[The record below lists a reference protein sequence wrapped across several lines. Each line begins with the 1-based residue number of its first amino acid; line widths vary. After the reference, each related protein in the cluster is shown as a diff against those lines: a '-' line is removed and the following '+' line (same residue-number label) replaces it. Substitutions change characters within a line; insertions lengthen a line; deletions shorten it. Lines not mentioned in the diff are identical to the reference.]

1 MGRTNPT
8 GGQTGCW
15 LSDEIIR
22 GANAMIYFDNSAT
35 TKISPE
41 VLTTYDT
48 VSQKIWGNPSSL
60 HNFGEEAWNLLEQ
73 ARQQI
78 AKLMG
83 VKPSEIIFTSGGS
96 EGDNWVI
103 KGTALAKHR
112 FGKHIIT
119 TSVEHAAVRNAMAQ
133 LEELGFEVTY
143 LPVDKE
149 GRINPADVK
158 AALRPDTILVSI
170 MAVNN
175 EIGTIQPIKEVGE
188 ILKDYPNV
196 HYMVD
201 AVQAIGKGLDDLVF
215 SNRVDFATFSGHKFH
230 APRGTGFVYAKSGR
244 KLSPLIDGGGQE
256 RTMRSGTEN
265 TPGDVAMAR
274 AIRLVKENEAATV
287 KNEQAIK
294 ERIYD
299 HLKQFDHVRIFSG
312 RNAGFAP
319 HVLCFA
325 IVGVR
330 GETIVH
336 AFEEQGIY
344 ISTTSA
350 CSSKK
355 HAEAGTLAAMKVPE
369 NEATSAVRISLG
381 DQNTLADADKFN
393 QVFDQ
398 LYAGFQKI
406 ID

>member
-1 MGRTNPT
+1 
-8 GGQTGCW
+8 
-15 LSDEIIR
+15 
-22 GANAMIYFDNSAT
+22 MIYFDNSAT

-41 VLTTYDT
+41 VLITYDT

-381 DQNTLADADKFN
+381 DQNTLADADEFN

>member
-1 MGRTNPT
+1 
-8 GGQTGCW
+8 
-15 LSDEIIR
+15 
-22 GANAMIYFDNSAT
+22 MIYFDNSAT
-35 TKISPE
+35 TQVSPE
-41 VLTTYDT
+41 VLATYDT

-103 KGTALAKHR
+103 KGTAMAKRR

-119 TSVEHAAVRNAMAQ
+119 TSVEHAAVRNALAQ
-133 LEELGFEVTY
+133 LEDLGFEVTY
-143 LPVDKE
+143 LPVDDE

-158 AALRPDTILVSI
+158 AALRSDTILVSI

-175 EIGTIQPIKEVGE
+175 EIGTVQPIKEVGE

-196 HYMVD
+196 HFMVD

-215 SNRVDFATFSGHKFH
+215 SDRVDFATFSGHKFH
-230 APRGTGFVYAKSGR
+230 APRGTGFVYVKSGR
-244 KLSPLIDGGGQE
+244 KLAPLIAGGGQE
-256 RTMRSGTEN
+256 RTLRSGTEN

-274 AIRLVKENEAATV
+274 AIRLVKEKEAQTV

-294 ERIYD
+294 EKIYD
-299 HLKQFDHVRIFSG
+299 HLQQFDHVKIFSG
-312 RNAGFAP
+312 RQTGFAP
-319 HVLCFA
+319 HILCFA

-369 NEATSAVRISLG
+369 EEATSAVRISLG
-381 DQNTLADADKFN
+381 DQNTLAEAEQFN
-393 QVFDQ
+393 QVFDK
-398 LYAGFQKI
+398 LYAGFKKI

>member
-1 MGRTNPT
+1 
-8 GGQTGCW
+8 
-15 LSDEIIR
+15 
-22 GANAMIYFDNSAT
+22 MIYFDNSAT

-41 VLTTYDT
+41 VLATYDT

-73 ARQQI
+73 ARQQV
-78 AKLMG
+78 AKLFR
-83 VKPSEIIFTSGGS
+83 VKASEIIFTSGGS

-103 KGTALAKHR
+103 KGTAFAKRR

-119 TSVEHAAVRNAMAQ
+119 TAVEHAAVRNSMAQ
-133 LEELGFEVTY
+133 LEELGFDVTY
-143 LPVDKE
+143 LPVDNE
-149 GRINPADVK
+149 GRINPADVQ

-175 EIGTIQPIKEVGE
+175 EIGTVQPIKEVGE
-188 ILKDYPNV
+188 ILKNYPNV

-201 AVQAIGKGLDDLVF
+201 AVQAIGKGLDSAVF
-215 SNRVDFATFSGHKFH
+215 SDRVDFATFSGHKFH
-230 APRGTGFVYAKSGR
+230 APRGTGFVYMKSGR
-244 KLSPLIDGGGQE
+244 KIAPLISGGGQE
-256 RTMRSGTEN
+256 RTLRSGTEN

-274 AIRLVKENEAATV
+274 AIRLVKENEQQAV
-287 KNEQAIK
+287 QQEQAIK

-299 HLKQFDHVRIFSG
+299 HLKKFDHVKIFSG
-312 RNAGFAP
+312 RDQGFAP
-319 HVLCFA
+319 HILCFA

-336 AFEEQGIY
+336 AFEKQGIY

-369 NEATSAVRISLG
+369 DEATSAVRISLG
-381 DQNTLADADKFN
+381 DQNTIEEADKFN
-393 QVFDQ
+393 QVFDD
-398 LYAGFQKI
+398 LYAGFKKI

>member
-1 MGRTNPT
+1 
-8 GGQTGCW
+8 
-15 LSDEIIR
+15 
-22 GANAMIYFDNSAT
+22 MIYFDNSAT

-41 VLTTYDT
+41 VLATYDT

-73 ARQQI
+73 ARQQV
-78 AKLMG
+78 AKLFG
-83 VKPSEIIFTSGGS
+83 VKASEIIFTSGGS

-103 KGTALAKHR
+103 KGTAFAKRR

-119 TSVEHAAVRNAMAQ
+119 TAVEHAAVRNSMAQ
-133 LEELGFEVTY
+133 LEELGFNVTY
-143 LPVDKE
+143 LPVDSE

-175 EIGTIQPIKEVGE
+175 EIGTVQPIKEVGE

-201 AVQAIGKGLDDLVF
+201 AVQAIGKGLDSAIF
-215 SNRVDFATFSGHKFH
+215 SDRVDFATFSGHKFH
-230 APRGTGFVYAKSGR
+230 APRGTGFVYMKSGR
-244 KLSPLIDGGGQE
+244 KIAPLISGGGQE
-256 RTMRSGTEN
+256 RTLRSGTEN

-274 AIRLVKENEAATV
+274 AIRLVKENEQRAV
-287 KNEQAIK
+287 QQEQAIK

-299 HLKQFDHVRIFSG
+299 HLKKFDHVKIFSG
-312 RNAGFAP
+312 RDQGFAP
-319 HVLCFA
+319 HILCFA

-355 HAEAGTLAAMKVPE
+355 HAEAGTLAAMKAPE

-381 DQNTLADADKFN
+381 DQNTIEEADKFN
-393 QVFDQ
+393 QVFDN
-398 LYAGFQKI
+398 LYAGFKKI

>member
-1 MGRTNPT
+1 
-8 GGQTGCW
+8 
-15 LSDEIIR
+15 
-22 GANAMIYFDNSAT
+22 MIYFDNSAT

-215 SNRVDFATFSGHKFH
+215 SDRVDFATFSGHKFH

-244 KLSPLIDGGGQE
+244 KLAPLIDGGGQE

-287 KNEQAIK
+287 KNEQEIK

-299 HLKQFDHVRIFSG
+299 HLKQFDHVRIFSV

-381 DQNTLADADKFN
+381 DQNTLADADEFN

>member
-1 MGRTNPT
+1 
-8 GGQTGCW
+8 
-15 LSDEIIR
+15 
-22 GANAMIYFDNSAT
+22 MIYFDNSAT

-41 VLTTYDT
+41 VLATYDT

-73 ARQQI
+73 ARQQV
-78 AKLMG
+78 AKLFG
-83 VKPSEIIFTSGGS
+83 VKASEIIFTSGGS

-103 KGTALAKHR
+103 KGTAFAKRR

-119 TSVEHAAVRNAMAQ
+119 TAVEHAAVRHSMAQ
-133 LEELGFEVTY
+133 LEELGFDVTY
-143 LPVDKE
+143 LPVDSE

-175 EIGTIQPIKEVGE
+175 EIGTVQPIKEVGE

-201 AVQAIGKGLDDLVF
+201 AVQAIGKDLDSAVF
-215 SNRVDFATFSGHKFH
+215 SDRVDFATFSGHKFH
-230 APRGTGFVYAKSGR
+230 APRGTGFVYMKSGR
-244 KLSPLIDGGGQE
+244 KIAPLISGGGQE
-256 RTMRSGTEN
+256 RTLRSGTEN

-274 AIRLVKENEAATV
+274 AIRLVKENEPQAV
-287 KNEQAIK
+287 QREQAIK

-299 HLKQFDHVRIFSG
+299 HLKKFDHVKILSG
-312 RNAGFAP
+312 RDQGFAP
-319 HVLCFA
+319 HILCFA

-381 DQNTLADADKFN
+381 DQNTIEEADKFN
-393 QVFDQ
+393 QVFDD
-398 LYAGFQKI
+398 LYAGFKKI

>member
-1 MGRTNPT
+1 
-8 GGQTGCW
+8 
-15 LSDEIIR
+15 
-22 GANAMIYFDNSAT
+22 MIYFDNSAT
-35 TKISPE
+35 TKILPD
-41 VLTTYDT
+41 VLSTYET

-60 HNFGEEAWNLLEQ
+60 HNFGENAWNLQEQ

-78 AKLMG
+78 AKLFG

-103 KGTALAKHR
+103 KGTAMAKHR

-119 TSVEHAAVRNAMAQ
+119 TSVEHAAVKNALEQ
-133 LEELGFEVTY
+133 LKDFGFEVTY

-158 AALRPDTILVSI
+158 AAVRPDTILVSI

-188 ILKDYPNV
+188 ILKDYPNI
-196 HYMVD
+196 HFMVD
-201 AVQAIGKGLDDLVF
+201 AVQAIGKGLDDQVF
-215 SNRVDFATFSGHKFH
+215 SDRVDFATFSGHKFH
-230 APRGTGFVYAKSGR
+230 APRGTGVVYVKSGR
-244 KLSPLIDGGGQE
+244 KLEPLIAGGGQE
-256 RTMRSGTEN
+256 RTLRNGTEN
-265 TPGDVAMAR
+265 TPGNVAMAK
-274 AIRLVKENEAATV
+274 AIRLVKENEAESV
-287 KNEQAIK
+287 KREQAIK

-299 HLKQFDHVRIFSG
+299 HLSKFDHVKLISG
-312 RNAGFAP
+312 RDQGFAS

-336 AFEEQGIY
+336 AFEDKDIY

-355 HAEAGTLAAMKVPE
+355 HSEAGTLAAMKVPE
-369 NEATSAVRISLG
+369 NIATSAVRISLG
-381 DQNTLADADKFN
+381 DQNTLEEADQFN
-393 QVFDQ
+393 KTFDE
-398 LYAGFQKI
+398 LYAGFKKI
-406 ID
+406 IE

>member
-1 MGRTNPT
+1 
-8 GGQTGCW
+8 
-15 LSDEIIR
+15 
-22 GANAMIYFDNSAT
+22 MIYFDNSAT
-35 TKISPE
+35 TKILPD
-41 VLTTYDT
+41 VLSTYET

-60 HNFGEEAWNLLEQ
+60 HNFGENAWNLQEQ

-78 AKLMG
+78 AKLFG
-83 VKPSEIIFTSGGS
+83 VKTSEIIFTSGGS

-103 KGTALAKHR
+103 KGTAMAKHR

-119 TSVEHAAVRNAMAQ
+119 TSVEHAAVKNALEQ
-133 LEELGFEVTY
+133 LKDFGFEVTY

-158 AALRPDTILVSI
+158 AAIRPDTILVSI

-188 ILKDYPNV
+188 ILKDYPNI
-196 HYMVD
+196 HFMVD
-201 AVQAIGKGLDDLVF
+201 AVQAIGKGLDDQVF
-215 SNRVDFATFSGHKFH
+215 SDRVDFATFSGHKFH
-230 APRGTGFVYAKSGR
+230 APRGTGFVYVKSGR
-244 KLSPLIDGGGQE
+244 KLEPLIAGGGQE
-256 RTMRSGTEN
+256 RTLRNGTEN
-265 TPGDVAMAR
+265 TPGNVAMAK
-274 AIRLVKENEAATV
+274 AIRLVKENEAESV
-287 KNEQAIK
+287 KREQAIK

-299 HLKQFDHVRIFSG
+299 HLSKFDHVKLISG
-312 RNAGFAP
+312 RDQGFAS

-336 AFEEQGIY
+336 AFEDKDIY

-355 HAEAGTLAAMKVPE
+355 HSEAGTLAAMKVPE
-369 NEATSAVRISLG
+369 DIATSAVRISLG
-381 DQNTLADADKFN
+381 DQNTLEEADQFN
-393 QVFDQ
+393 KTFDE
-398 LYAGFQKI
+398 LYAGFKKI
-406 ID
+406 IE

>member
-1 MGRTNPT
+1 
-8 GGQTGCW
+8 
-15 LSDEIIR
+15 
-22 GANAMIYFDNSAT
+22 MIYFDNSAT
-35 TKISPE
+35 TKVAPE
-41 VLTTYDT
+41 VLQTYDT

-60 HNFGEEAWNLLEQ
+60 HSWGENAWNLLEQ

-78 AKLMG
+78 ADLFH

-103 KGTALAKHR
+103 KGTAMAKHR

-119 TSVEHAAVRNAMAQ
+119 TSVEHAAVRNPTQQ
-133 LEELGFEVTY
+133 LKDLGFDITY

-158 AALRPDTILVSI
+158 AAIRPDTILVSI

-188 ILKDYPNV
+188 ILKDYPNI
-196 HYMVD
+196 HYHVD

-215 SNRVDFATFSGHKFH
+215 SDRVDFATFSGHKFH
-230 APRGTGFVYAKSGR
+230 APRGTGFVFVRSGR
-244 KLSPLIDGGGQE
+244 KLAPLVAGGGQE
-256 RTMRSGTEN
+256 RTLRSGTEN

-274 AIRLVKENEAATV
+274 AIRVVKR
-287 KNEQAIK
+287 EQAIK

-299 HLKQFDHVRIFSG
+299 HISKFDHVHMISG
-312 RNAGFAP
+312 RDKGFAP
-319 HVLCFA
+319 HILCFA
-325 IVGVR
+325 IEGVR

-336 AFEEQGIY
+336 AFEDQNIF

-355 HAEAGTLAAMKVPE
+355 HSEAGTLAAMKVPD
-369 NEATSAVRISLG
+369 NIATSAVRISLG
-381 DQNTLADADKFN
+381 DQNTLEEADQFN
-393 QVFDQ
+393 KVFDQ
-398 LYAGFQKI
+398 LYAGFKKI
-406 ID
+406 IE

>member
-1 MGRTNPT
+1 
-8 GGQTGCW
+8 
-15 LSDEIIR
+15 
-22 GANAMIYFDNSAT
+22 MIYFDNSAT
-35 TKISPE
+35 TKILPD
-41 VLTTYDT
+41 VLSTYGT

-60 HNFGEEAWNLLEQ
+60 HNFGENAWNLQEQ

-78 AKLMG
+78 AKLFG
-83 VKPSEIIFTSGGS
+83 AKPSEIIFTSGGS

-103 KGTALAKHR
+103 KGTAMAKHR

-119 TSVEHAAVRNAMAQ
+119 TSVEHAAVKNALEQ
-133 LEELGFEVTY
+133 LKDFGFEVTY

-158 AALRPDTILVSI
+158 AAIRPDTILVSI

-188 ILKDYPNV
+188 ILKDYPNI
-196 HYMVD
+196 HFMVD
-201 AVQAIGKGLDDLVF
+201 AVQAIGKGLDDQVF
-215 SNRVDFATFSGHKFH
+215 SDRVDFATFSGHKFH
-230 APRGTGFVYAKSGR
+230 APRGTGFVYVKSGR
-244 KLSPLIDGGGQE
+244 KLEPLIAGGGQE
-256 RTMRSGTEN
+256 RTLRNGTEN
-265 TPGDVAMAR
+265 TPGNVAMAK
-274 AIRLVKENEAATV
+274 AIRLVKENEAESV
-287 KNEQAIK
+287 KREQAIK

-299 HLKQFDHVRIFSG
+299 HLSKFDHVKLISG
-312 RNAGFAP
+312 RDQGFAS

-336 AFEEQGIY
+336 AFEDKDIY

-355 HAEAGTLAAMKVPE
+355 HSEAGTLAAMKVPE
-369 NEATSAVRISLG
+369 DIATSAVRISLG
-381 DQNTLADADKFN
+381 DQNTLEEADQFN
-393 QVFDQ
+393 KTFDE
-398 LYAGFQKI
+398 LYAGFKKI
-406 ID
+406 IE

>member
-1 MGRTNPT
+1 
-8 GGQTGCW
+8 
-15 LSDEIIR
+15 
-22 GANAMIYFDNSAT
+22 MIYFDNSAT

-41 VLTTYDT
+41 VLATYDT

-73 ARQQI
+73 ARQQV
-78 AKLMG
+78 AKLFG
-83 VKPSEIIFTSGGS
+83 VKASEIIFTSGGS

-103 KGTALAKHR
+103 KGTAFAKRR

-119 TSVEHAAVRNAMAQ
+119 TAVEHAAVRNSMAQ
-133 LEELGFEVTY
+133 LEELGFNVTY
-143 LPVDKE
+143 LPVDSE

-175 EIGTIQPIKEVGE
+175 EIGTVQPIKEVGE

-201 AVQAIGKGLDDLVF
+201 AVQAIGKGLDSAIF
-215 SNRVDFATFSGHKFH
+215 SDRVDFVTFSGHKFH
-230 APRGTGFVYAKSGR
+230 APRGTGFVYMKSGR
-244 KLSPLIDGGGQE
+244 KIAPLISGGGQE
-256 RTMRSGTEN
+256 RTLRSGTEN

-274 AIRLVKENEAATV
+274 AIRLVKENEQRAV
-287 KNEQAIK
+287 QQEQAIK

-299 HLKQFDHVRIFSG
+299 HLKKFDHVKIFSG
-312 RNAGFAP
+312 RDQGFAP
-319 HVLCFA
+319 HILCFA

-355 HAEAGTLAAMKVPE
+355 HAEAGTLAAMKAPE

-381 DQNTLADADKFN
+381 DQNTIEEADKFN
-393 QVFDQ
+393 QVFDN
-398 LYAGFQKI
+398 LYAGFKKI

>member
-1 MGRTNPT
+1 
-8 GGQTGCW
+8 
-15 LSDEIIR
+15 
-22 GANAMIYFDNSAT
+22 MIYFDNSAT

-41 VLTTYDT
+41 VLTTYNT

-149 GRINPADVK
+149 GRITPADVK

-201 AVQAIGKGLDDLVF
+201 AVQAIGKGLDDLVI
-215 SNRVDFATFSGHKFH
+215 SDRVDFATFSGHKFH

-274 AIRLVKENEAATV
+274 AIRLVKENEDATV

>member
-1 MGRTNPT
+1 
-8 GGQTGCW
+8 
-15 LSDEIIR
+15 
-22 GANAMIYFDNSAT
+22 MIYFDNSAT

-175 EIGTIQPIKEVGE
+175 EIGTIQPIKEVGQ

-196 HYMVD
+196 
-201 AVQAIGKGLDDLVF
+201 
-215 SNRVDFATFSGHKFH
+215 
-230 APRGTGFVYAKSGR
+230 P
-244 KLSPLIDGGGQE
+244 
-256 RTMRSGTEN
+256 
-265 TPGDVAMAR
+265 
-274 AIRLVKENEAATV
+274 
-287 KNEQAIK
+287 
-294 ERIYD
+294 
-299 HLKQFDHVRIFSG
+299 
-312 RNAGFAP
+312 
-319 HVLCFA
+319 
-325 IVGVR
+325 
-330 GETIVH
+330 
-336 AFEEQGIY
+336 
-344 ISTTSA
+344 
-350 CSSKK
+350 
-355 HAEAGTLAAMKVPE
+355 
-369 NEATSAVRISLG
+369 
-381 DQNTLADADKFN
+381 
-393 QVFDQ
+393 
-398 LYAGFQKI
+398 
-406 ID
+406 

>member
-1 MGRTNPT
+1 
-8 GGQTGCW
+8 
-15 LSDEIIR
+15 
-22 GANAMIYFDNSAT
+22 MIYFDNSAT

-215 SNRVDFATFSGHKFH
+215 SDRVDFATFSGHKFH

-287 KNEQAIK
+287 KNEQEIK

-381 DQNTLADADKFN
+381 DQNTLADADEFN

>member
-1 MGRTNPT
+1 
-8 GGQTGCW
+8 
-15 LSDEIIR
+15 
-22 GANAMIYFDNSAT
+22 MIYFDNSAT

-41 VLTTYDT
+41 VLATYDT

-73 ARQQI
+73 ARQQV
-78 AKLMG
+78 AKLFG
-83 VKPSEIIFTSGGS
+83 VKASEIIFTSGGS

-103 KGTALAKHR
+103 KGTAFAKRR

-119 TSVEHAAVRNAMAQ
+119 TAVEHAAVRNSMAQ
-133 LEELGFEVTY
+133 LEELGFDVTY
-143 LPVDKE
+143 LPVDSE

-175 EIGTIQPIKEVGE
+175 EIGTVQPIKEVGE

-201 AVQAIGKGLDDLVF
+201 AVQAIGKDLDSAVF
-215 SNRVDFATFSGHKFH
+215 SDRVDFATFSGHKFH
-230 APRGTGFVYAKSGR
+230 APRGTGFVYMKSGR
-244 KLSPLIDGGGQE
+244 KIAPLISGGGQE
-256 RTMRSGTEN
+256 RTLRSGTEN

-274 AIRLVKENEAATV
+274 AIRLVKENEPQAV
-287 KNEQAIK
+287 QREQAIK

-299 HLKQFDHVRIFSG
+299 HLKKFDHVKILSG
-312 RNAGFAP
+312 RDQGFAP
-319 HVLCFA
+319 HILCFA

-381 DQNTLADADKFN
+381 DQNTIEEADKFN
-393 QVFDQ
+393 QVFDD
-398 LYAGFQKI
+398 LYAGFKKI

>member
-1 MGRTNPT
+1 
-8 GGQTGCW
+8 
-15 LSDEIIR
+15 
-22 GANAMIYFDNSAT
+22 MIYFDNSAT
-35 TKISPE
+35 TKTSPE

-119 TSVEHAAVRNAMAQ
+119 TSVEHAAVRNTMAQ

-215 SNRVDFATFSGHKFH
+215 SDRVDFATFSGHKFH

>member
-1 MGRTNPT
+1 M
-8 GGQTGCW
+8 
-15 LSDEIIR
+15 
-22 GANAMIYFDNSAT
+22 
-35 TKISPE
+35 
-41 VLTTYDT
+41 
-48 VSQKIWGNPSSL
+48 
-60 HNFGEEAWNLLEQ
+60 
-73 ARQQI
+73 
-78 AKLMG
+78 KLF
-83 VKPSEIIFTSGGS
+83 FTSGVS

-103 KGTALAKHR
+103 KGTAMAKHR

-119 TSVEHAAVRNAMAQ
+119 TSVEHAAVKNSMHQ
-133 LEELGFEVTY
+133 LEDLGFEVTY

-149 GRINPADVK
+149 VRINPDDVK
-158 AALRPDTILVSI
+158 KALRSDTILVSI

-201 AVQAIGKGLDDLVF
+201 AVQAIGKGLDQLVF
-215 SNRVDFATFSGHKFH
+215 SDRVDFATFSGHKFH
-230 APRGTGFVYAKSGR
+230 APRGTGFVYVKSGR
-244 KLSPLIDGGGQE
+244 KLAPLIAGGGQE
-256 RTMRSGTEN
+256 RTLRSGTEN

-274 AIRLVKENEAATV
+274 AVRLVKEGETEAV
-287 KNEQAIK
+287 KREQAIK

-299 HLKQFDHVRIFSG
+299 HLAQFDHVKLISG
-312 RNAGFAP
+312 RDQGFAS

-336 AFEEQGIY
+336 AFEDQGIY

-355 HAEAGTLAAMKVPE
+355 HSEAGTLAAMKVPE

-381 DQNTLADADKFN
+381 DQNTLAEADQFN
-393 QVFDQ
+393 QAFDQ
-398 LYAGFQKI
+398 LYAGFKKI
-406 ID
+406 IE

>member
-1 MGRTNPT
+1 
-8 GGQTGCW
+8 
-15 LSDEIIR
+15 
-22 GANAMIYFDNSAT
+22 MIYFDNSAT
-35 TKISPE
+35 TKVAPT
-41 VLTTYDT
+41 VLETYNT

-60 HNFGEEAWNLLEQ
+60 HNFGENAWNLLEQ

-78 AKLMG
+78 AKLLG

-103 KGTALAKHR
+103 KGTAMAKHR

-119 TSVEHAAVRNAMAQ
+119 TSVEHAAVKNAMHQ
-133 LEELGFEVTY
+133 LEDLGFEVTY

-149 GRINPADVK
+149 GRINPDDVK
-158 AALRPDTILVSI
+158 KALRPDTILVSI

-175 EIGTIQPIKEVGE
+175 EIGTVQPIKEVGE

-201 AVQAIGKGLDDLVF
+201 AVQAIGKGLDQLVF
-215 SNRVDFATFSGHKFH
+215 SDRVDFATFSGHKFH
-230 APRGTGFVYAKSGR
+230 APRGTGFVYVKSGR
-244 KLSPLIDGGGQE
+244 KLAPLIAGGGQE
-256 RTMRSGTEN
+256 RTLRSGTEN

-274 AIRLVKENEAATV
+274 AVRLVKEGETEAV
-287 KNEQAIK
+287 KREQAIK

-299 HLKQFDHVRIFSG
+299 HLAQFEHVKLISG
-312 RNAGFAP
+312 RDQGFAS

-336 AFEEQGIY
+336 AFEDQGIY

-355 HAEAGTLAAMKVPE
+355 HSEAGTLAAMKVPE

-381 DQNTLADADKFN
+381 DQNTLAEADRFN

-398 LYAGFQKI
+398 LYAGFKKI
-406 ID
+406 IE

>member
-1 MGRTNPT
+1 
-8 GGQTGCW
+8 
-15 LSDEIIR
+15 
-22 GANAMIYFDNSAT
+22 MIYFDNSAT

-41 VLTTYDT
+41 VLATYDT
-48 VSQKIWGNPSSL
+48 VSKKIWGNPSSL

-103 KGTALAKHR
+103 KGTAMAKRR

-119 TSVEHAAVRNAMAQ
+119 TSVEHAAVRNTMAQ
-133 LEELGFEVTY
+133 LEDLGFDVTY

-215 SNRVDFATFSGHKFH
+215 SDRVDFATFSGHKFH
-230 APRGTGFVYAKSGR
+230 APRGTGFVYVKSGR
-244 KLSPLIDGGGQE
+244 KLAPLVAGGGQE

-265 TPGDVAMAR
+265 TPGDVALAR
-274 AIRLVKENEAATV
+274 AIRLVKENEANTV
-287 KNEQAIK
+287 KTEQAIK

-299 HLKQFDHVRIFSG
+299 HIKQFDHVKIFSG
-312 RNAGFAP
+312 RKDGFAP

-336 AFEEQGIY
+336 AFEEKKIY

-355 HAEAGTLAAMKVPE
+355 HSEAGTLAAMKVPDE
-369 NEATSAVRISLG
+369 EATSAVRISLG
-381 DQNTLADADKFN
+381 DQNTLADADEFN
-393 QVFDQ
+393 QVFDE
-398 LYAGFQKI
+398 LYAGFEKI